1 MNQTI
6 LPVKPMSQLFPI
18 PMIMGCEGVSASM
31 MLHYNEQPV
40 KATDIMKNWPTH
52 PNNPYKGYV
61 GHHLL
66 VKFGYHQTIF
76 PEAYV
81 PFLQKYNS
89 HIIDGT
95 GTSLA
100 ELEKIIDK
108 RQPIVIY
115 HTSLGA
121 RPMRR
126 SFKFDGRKIRLVSN
140 IHVTLLIGYDD
151 QHYYYIDPLW
161 SHIKKG
167 VIVPAIFPNQKQII
181 KIKKSKMERSFNAPG
196 RMCLYVDPK

>member
-1 MNQTI
+1 MNKTI

-18 PMIMGCEGVSASM
+18 PMVMGCEGVSTSM
-31 MLHYNEQPV
+31 MLHYNQQPV
-40 KATDIMKNWPTH
+40 KATDIMKHWPTH

-89 HIIDGT
+89 RIVDGT

-100 ELEKIIDK
+100 ELENIIDQQ
-108 RQPIVIY
+108 QPIVIY

-151 QHYYYIDPLW
+151 KYYYYIDPLW

-167 VIVPAIFPNQKQII
+167 IIFPAIFPNQKQVI

-196 RMCLYVDPK
+196 RMCLYVNPE